1 MTQVLDEFEQLLEE
15 SFAKSNSVA
24 DIVEG
29 TVIKKESEGYLV
41 SVKGAKMEAFLS
53 NKELSSDIE
62 ELEIGEVREFYVLKE
77 ENNEDSM
84 LLSLKRIAFAQAW
97 AQLND
102 AKIQGDTI
110 LAKVVS
116 TVKGGVLVDVADLKG
131 FIPSSQLRTGTPF
144 EGLVDTKIE
153 VKVLEA
159 DPKKNKLILSQ
170 RQAVAEQRDQV
181 VDNVLSSLEEDQIV
195 SGNVVRITDFG
206 AFVDINGIDG
216 LLPISEISWQRIKH
230 PSDVLTLGD
239 TIEVKIIKI
248 DEFEYEIDV
257 GAGEISSPIELVDAN
272 GDELVRTGIHIPAF
286 DNTNCF
292 EQSGNLMVAVANEPS
307 DWKDTYSNYYQV
319 FEDEHFTGDG
329 TATSFTFQNS
339 EPESIT
345 AVTVDDGTGEHI
357 QSSWTYDIETKT
369 LTLASAPAA
378 MAAKKASF
386 EPAGAN
392 NSIFFIQITTKLLII
407 LLDLK
412 YCLSIYKT

>member
-1 MTQVLDEFEQLLEE
+1 MTTEVKDEFEMLLEE
-15 SFAKSNSVA
+15 SFAKSNTVA

-29 TVIKKESEGYLV
+29 TVIKKEQDGYLV

-53 NKELSSDIE
+53 NRELSSDVE
-62 ELEIGEVREFYVLKE
+62 ELEIGDVREFYVLKE
-77 ENNEDSM
+77 ENNEDAM
-84 LLSLKRIAFAQAW
+84 QLSLKRIAFAQAW

-144 EGLVDTKIE
+144 DGLIDQKIE

-181 VDNVLSSLEEDQIV
+181 VDNVLSSLEEEQV
-195 SGNVVRITDFG
+195 VKGNVVRITDFG

-230 PSDVLTLGD
+230 PSDVITLGD

-248 DEFEYEIDV
+248 DTELKRISLSLKRMGENPWQQIEGQFEEGQIVKGTVNKVTTFGAFINIFPGVEALLPVSEMSDENVNPFNMFKVGSEVDV
-257 GAGEISSPIELVDAN
+257 LIKKFTPKEHRIALSV
-272 GDELVRTGIHIPAF
+272 
-286 DNTNCF
+286 
-292 EQSGNLMVAVANEPS
+292 
-307 DWKDTYSNYYQV
+307 KD
-319 FEDEHFTGDG
+319 
-329 TATSFTFQNS
+329 
-339 EPESIT
+339 
-345 AVTVDDGTGEHI
+345 I
-357 QSSWTYDIETKT
+357 QK
-369 LTLASAPAA
+369 
-378 MAAKKASF
+378 
-386 EPAGAN
+386 
-392 NSIFFIQITTKLLII
+392 
-407 LLDLK
+407 
-412 YCLSIYKT
+412 

>member
-1 MTQVLDEFEQLLEE
+1 MTTEVKDEFEMLLEE
-15 SFAKSNSVA
+15 SFAKSNTVA

-29 TVIKKESEGYLV
+29 TVIKKEQDGYLV

-53 NKELSSDIE
+53 NRELSSDVE
-62 ELEIGEVREFYVLKE
+62 ELEIGDVREFYVLKE
-77 ENNEDSM
+77 ENNEDAM
-84 LLSLKRIAFAQAW
+84 QLSLKRIAFAQAW

-144 EGLVDTKIE
+144 DGLIDQKIE

-181 VDNVLSSLEEDQIV
+181 VDNILSELHEDQV
-195 SGNVVRITDFG
+195 VKGEVVRIADFG

-230 PSDVLTLGD
+230 PSDVITLGD

-248 DEFEYEIDV
+248 DTELKRISLSLKRMGENPWQQIEGQFEEGQIVKGTVNKVTTFGAFINIFPGVEALLPVSEMSDENVNPFNMFKVGSEVDV
-257 GAGEISSPIELVDAN
+257 LIKKFTPKEHRIALSV
-272 GDELVRTGIHIPAF
+272 
-286 DNTNCF
+286 
-292 EQSGNLMVAVANEPS
+292 
-307 DWKDTYSNYYQV
+307 KD
-319 FEDEHFTGDG
+319 
-329 TATSFTFQNS
+329 
-339 EPESIT
+339 
-345 AVTVDDGTGEHI
+345 I
-357 QSSWTYDIETKT
+357 QK
-369 LTLASAPAA
+369 
-378 MAAKKASF
+378 
-386 EPAGAN
+386 
-392 NSIFFIQITTKLLII
+392 
-407 LLDLK
+407 
-412 YCLSIYKT
+412 

>member
-1 MTQVLDEFEQLLEE
+1 MVTAEKTMDEFEKLLEE
-15 SFAKSNSVA
+15 SFSKQHAIA

-29 TVIKKESEGYLV
+29 TVMKKESDGYLV
-41 SVKGAKMEAFLS
+41 SVKGAKMEAYLP
-53 NKELSSDIE
+53 NKELSSE
-62 ELEIGEVREFYVLKE
+62 EPTLEIGDEKEFYVLKE
-77 ENNEDSM
+77 EDNDDAM

-131 FIPSSQLRTGTPF
+131 FIPSSQLRTGVPF
-144 EGLVDTKIE
+144 DGLVDTKIE

-181 VDNVLSSLEEDQIV
+181 VDNVLASLKEDSV
-195 SGNVVRITDFG
+195 VKGTVVRITDFG

-248 DEFEYEIDV
+248 DTELKRISLSLKRMGENPWQQIEGQFEEGQIV
-257 GAGEISSPIELVDAN
+257 TGTVNKITTFGAFINIFPGVEALLPVAEMSNENVNPFNMFKV
-272 GDELVRTGIHIPAF
+272 GDEVKVLIKRFTPQEHRIALSIKDIPA
-286 DNTNCF
+286 
-292 EQSGNLMVAVANEPS
+292 EA
-307 DWKDTYSNYYQV
+307 
-319 FEDEHFTGDG
+319 
-329 TATSFTFQNS
+329 
-339 EPESIT
+339 
-345 AVTVDDGTGEHI
+345 
-357 QSSWTYDIETKT
+357 
-369 LTLASAPAA
+369 
-378 MAAKKASF
+378 
-386 EPAGAN
+386 
-392 NSIFFIQITTKLLII
+392 
-407 LLDLK
+407 
-412 YCLSIYKT
+412 

>member
-1 MTQVLDEFEQLLEE
+1 MTEVKDEFEMLLEE
-15 SFAKSNSVA
+15 SFAKSNTVA

-29 TVIKKESEGYLV
+29 TVIKKEQDGYLV

-53 NKELSSDIE
+53 NRELSSDVE
-62 ELEIGEVREFYVLKE
+62 ELEIGDVREFYVLKE
-77 ENNEDSM
+77 ENNEDAM
-84 LLSLKRIAFAQAW
+84 QLSLKRIAFAQAW

-144 EGLVDTKIE
+144 DGLIDQKIE

-181 VDNVLSSLEEDQIV
+181 VDNVLSSLEEGQV
-195 SGNVVRITDFG
+195 VKGNVVRITDFG

-230 PSDVLTLGD
+230 PSDVITLGD

-248 DEFEYEIDV
+248 DTELKRISLSLKRMGENPWQQIEGQFEEGQIVKGTVNKVTTFGAFINIFPGVEALLPVSEMSDENVNPFNMFKVGSEVDV
-257 GAGEISSPIELVDAN
+257 LIKKFTPKEHRIALSV
-272 GDELVRTGIHIPAF
+272 
-286 DNTNCF
+286 
-292 EQSGNLMVAVANEPS
+292 
-307 DWKDTYSNYYQV
+307 KD
-319 FEDEHFTGDG
+319 
-329 TATSFTFQNS
+329 
-339 EPESIT
+339 
-345 AVTVDDGTGEHI
+345 I
-357 QSSWTYDIETKT
+357 QK
-369 LTLASAPAA
+369 
-378 MAAKKASF
+378 
-386 EPAGAN
+386 
-392 NSIFFIQITTKLLII
+392 
-407 LLDLK
+407 
-412 YCLSIYKT
+412 

>member
-1 MTQVLDEFEQLLEE
+1 MTATDVRDEFEMLLEE
-15 SFAKSNSVA
+15 SFAKTNNVA

-29 TVIKKESEGYLV
+29 TVIKKEPEGYLV
-41 SVKGAKMEAFLS
+41 SVKGAKMEAYLP
-53 NKELSSDIE
+53 NKELSSDVE
-62 ELEIGEVREFYVLKE
+62 GLEIGDTREFYVLKE
-77 ENNEDSM
+77 ENNDEPM
-84 LLSLKRIAFAQAW
+84 QLSLKRIAFAQAW

-144 EGLVDTKIE
+144 DGLIDQKIE

-181 VDNVLSSLEEDQIV
+181 VDNVLSSLEEDQV
-195 SGNVVRITDFG
+195 VKGNVVRITDFG

-248 DEFEYEIDV
+248 DHELKRISLSLKRMGENPWQQIEGQFEEGQVVKGTVNKVTTFGAFINIFPGVEALLPVSEMSDENVNPFNMFKVGSEVDV
-257 GAGEISSPIELVDAN
+257 LIKKFTPKEHRIALSV
-272 GDELVRTGIHIPAF
+272 
-286 DNTNCF
+286 
-292 EQSGNLMVAVANEPS
+292 
-307 DWKDTYSNYYQV
+307 KD
-319 FEDEHFTGDG
+319 
-329 TATSFTFQNS
+329 
-339 EPESIT
+339 
-345 AVTVDDGTGEHI
+345 I
-357 QSSWTYDIETKT
+357 Q
-369 LTLASAPAA
+369 
-378 MAAKKASF
+378 KA
-386 EPAGAN
+386 
-392 NSIFFIQITTKLLII
+392 
-407 LLDLK
+407 
-412 YCLSIYKT
+412 

>member
-1 MTQVLDEFEQLLEE
+1 MTTQVLDEFEQLLEE
-15 SFAKSNSVA
+15 SFAKSNTVA

-41 SVKGAKMEAFLS
+41 SVKGAKMEAFLP
-53 NKELSSDIE
+53 NKELSEGE
-62 ELEIGEVREFYVLKE
+62 ELEVGDVREFYVLKE
-77 ENNEDSM
+77 ENNEDCM
-84 LLSLKRIAFAQAW
+84 QLSLKRIAYAQAW

-116 TVKGGVLVDVADLKG
+116 TVKGGVLVDIADLKG

-181 VDNVLSSLEEDQIV
+181 VDNVLSSLEEGQVV

-248 DEFEYEIDV
+248 DNELKRISLSLKRMGENPWQQIEGQFEEGQTV
-257 GAGEISSPIELVDAN
+257 KGTVNKVTTFGAFINIFPGVEALLPVSEMSDENVNPFNLFKV
-272 GDELVRTGIHIPAF
+272 GDEVDVLIKKFTPKEHRIALSV
-286 DNTNCF
+286 
-292 EQSGNLMVAVANEPS
+292 
-307 DWKDTYSNYYQV
+307 KD
-319 FEDEHFTGDG
+319 
-329 TATSFTFQNS
+329 
-339 EPESIT
+339 
-345 AVTVDDGTGEHI
+345 I
-357 QSSWTYDIETKT
+357 Q
-369 LTLASAPAA
+369 
-378 MAAKKASF
+378 
-386 EPAGAN
+386 G
-392 NSIFFIQITTKLLII
+392 
-407 LLDLK
+407 
-412 YCLSIYKT
+412 

>member
-53 NKELSSDIE
+53 NKELSSDVE

-77 ENNEDSM
+77 ENNEDFM

-110 LAKVVS
+110 RAKVVS

-181 VDNVLSSLEEDQIV
+181 VDNVLSSLAEDQIV

-248 DEFEYEIDV
+248 V
-257 GAGEISSPIELVDAN
+257 NEL
-272 GDELVRTGIHIPAF
+272 
-286 DNTNCF
+286 
-292 EQSGNLMVAVANEPS
+292 
-307 DWKDTYSNYYQV
+307 
-319 FEDEHFTGDG
+319 
-329 TATSFTFQNS
+329 
-339 EPESIT
+339 
-345 AVTVDDGTGEHI
+345 
-357 QSSWTYDIETKT
+357 
-369 LTLASAPAA
+369 
-378 MAAKKASF
+378 
-386 EPAGAN
+386 
-392 NSIFFIQITTKLLII
+392 
-407 LLDLK
+407 
-412 YCLSIYKT
+412 

>member
-1 MTQVLDEFEQLLEE
+1 MTTQTLDEFEQLLEE
-15 SFAKSNSVA
+15 SFAKSNNIA

-29 TVIKKESEGYLV
+29 TVIKKESEGWLI
-41 SVKGAKMEAFLS
+41 SVKGAKMEAFLP
-53 NKELSSDIE
+53 NKEIPEGEDLEVGDI
-62 ELEIGEVREFYVLKE
+62 REFYVTKE
-77 ENNEDSM
+77 ENNEDCM
-84 LLSLKRIAFAQAW
+84 QLSLKRIAYAQAW

-110 LAKVVS
+110 LAKVEKI
-116 TVKGGVLVDVADLKG
+116 VKGGVLVDIADLKG

-181 VDNVLSSLEEDQIV
+181 VDNVLSTLEEGQIV

-248 DEFEYEIDV
+248 DNELKRISLSLKRMGENPWQQIEGQFEEGQV
-257 GAGEISSPIELVDAN
+257 VKGTVNKVTTFGAFINIFPGVEALLPVAEMSDENVNPFNLFKV
-272 GDELVRTGIHIPAF
+272 GDEVDVLIKKFTPKEHRIALSV
-286 DNTNCF
+286 
-292 EQSGNLMVAVANEPS
+292 
-307 DWKDTYSNYYQV
+307 KDIN
-319 FEDEHFTGDG
+319 
-329 TATSFTFQNS
+329 
-339 EPESIT
+339 
-345 AVTVDDGTGEHI
+345 
-357 QSSWTYDIETKT
+357 K
-369 LTLASAPAA
+369 
-378 MAAKKASF
+378 
-386 EPAGAN
+386 
-392 NSIFFIQITTKLLII
+392 
-407 LLDLK
+407 
-412 YCLSIYKT
+412 

>member
-1 MTQVLDEFEQLLEE
+1 MTTQTLDEFEQLLEE
-15 SFAKSNSVA
+15 SFAKSSSVA

-29 TVIKKESEGYLV
+29 TVIKKETEGYLV
-41 SVKGAKMEAFLS
+41 SVRGAKMEAFLPS
-53 NKELSSDIE
+53 KELPDGE
-62 ELEIGEVREFYVLKE
+62 ELEVGDIREFYVLKE
-77 ENNEDSM
+77 ENNEDCM
-84 LLSLKRIAFAQAW
+84 QLSLKRIAYAQAW

-116 TVKGGVLVDVADLKG
+116 TVKGGVLVDIADLKG

-181 VDNVLSSLEEDQIV
+181 VDNVLSSLEENQIV
-195 SGNVVRITDFG
+195 SGKVVRITDFG

-248 DEFEYEIDV
+248 DNELKRISLSLKRMGENPWQQIEGQFEEGQV
-257 GAGEISSPIELVDAN
+257 VKGTVNKVTTFGAFINIFPGVEALLPVAEMSEENVNPFNLFKI
-272 GDELVRTGIHIPAF
+272 GDEVDVLIKKFTP
-286 DNTNCF
+286 
-292 EQSGNLMVAVANEPS
+292 
-307 DWKDTYSNYYQV
+307 K
-319 FEDEHFTGDG
+319 EHRI
-329 TATSFTFQNS
+329 A
-339 EPESIT
+339 
-345 AVTVDDGTGEHI
+345 
-357 QSSWTYDIETKT
+357 
-369 LTLASAPAA
+369 
-378 MAAKKASF
+378 
-386 EPAGAN
+386 
-392 NSIFFIQITTKLLII
+392 
-407 LLDLK
+407 
-412 YCLSIYKT
+412 LSIKDIKK

>member
-1 MTQVLDEFEQLLEE
+1 MVTAEKTMDEFEKLLEE
-15 SFAKSNSVA
+15 SFSKQHAVA

-29 TVIKKESEGYLV
+29 TVMKKESDGYLV
-41 SVKGAKMEAFLS
+41 SVKGAKMEAYLP
-53 NKELSSDIE
+53 NKELSSE
-62 ELEIGEVREFYVLKE
+62 EPTLEIGDEKEFYVLKE
-77 ENNEDSM
+77 EDNDDAM

-131 FIPSSQLRTGTPF
+131 FIPSSQLRTGVPF
-144 EGLVDTKIE
+144 DGLVDTKIE

-181 VDNVLSSLEEDQIV
+181 VDNVLASLEEDSV
-195 SGNVVRITDFG
+195 VKGTVVRITDFG

-248 DEFEYEIDV
+248 VTELKRISLSLKRICENPWQQIEGQFEEGQIV
-257 GAGEISSPIELVDAN
+257 TGTVNKITTFGAFINIFPGVEALLPVAEMSNENVNPFNMFKV
-272 GDELVRTGIHIPAF
+272 GDEVKVLIKRFTPQEHRIALSIKDIPA
-286 DNTNCF
+286 
-292 EQSGNLMVAVANEPS
+292 EA
-307 DWKDTYSNYYQV
+307 
-319 FEDEHFTGDG
+319 
-329 TATSFTFQNS
+329 
-339 EPESIT
+339 
-345 AVTVDDGTGEHI
+345 
-357 QSSWTYDIETKT
+357 
-369 LTLASAPAA
+369 
-378 MAAKKASF
+378 
-386 EPAGAN
+386 
-392 NSIFFIQITTKLLII
+392 
-407 LLDLK
+407 
-412 YCLSIYKT
+412 